1 MIDVY
6 LSEEYSQHWPQIV
19 RLAQVDDDD
28 SNSKLQTFA
37 LEGIRL
43 SKKGFGH
50 VRFGVAQDITLQEER
65 TTFNIESGNELFV
78 DLVIPH

>member
-6 LSEEYSQHWPQIV
+6 LSEEYSHQWQQIV
-19 RLAQVDDDD
+19 RLAQMDDDD
-28 SNSKLQTFA
+28 SNSKLQTYA

-50 VRFGVAQDITLQEER
+50 VRFRVTHDMALQEGGK
-65 TTFNIESGNELFV
+65 TLNIESGNELFV
-78 DLVIPH
+78 DLVVTH

>member
-1 MIDVY
+1 MVDVY
-6 LSEEYSQHWPQIV
+6 LSEEYSQYWPQIV

-50 VRFGVAQDITLQEER
+50 VRFGVPQGITVQEGG
-65 TTFNIESGNELFV
+65 TTLNIETRNELFV